1 MNPQVQHIQKLS
13 GIKQGQYDNVHNMLY
28 HQGQTLLKMIDIYIK
43 QVEEAKMTDSQFFIN
58 WEDKLN
64 EYSIKDHN
72 ASPE

>member
-1 MNPQVQHIQKLS
+1 
-13 GIKQGQYDNVHNMLY
+13 MLY